1 MTLLVALFAGTMF
14 GAGCLLILMG
24 LRGTEQKEIL
34 DGVTVS
40 LTDRLKGVDQL
51 RLRVVLAIS
60 AAFFMWFLA
69 PWPVAVLLAALGG
82 MAAPTIVGARKR
94 RDATVAKT
102 EAVAAWAEQLRDTI
116 GSSAGLQ
123 QAIAVTA
130 RLAPTPIRSEV
141 RELALGMRRSPLPE
155 VLRRFAAEV
164 DDPSADQVA
173 VALILASERRGQ
185 NLTALLGDVAEAARD
200 DATMRMR
207 TETARAQSYSDA
219 KAVTL
224 IVLGVFGLLLIFSND
239 YLAAFGSS
247 MGQVVLAIVGGMW
260 AFAIYGLA
268 QLSKVRRPAR
278 LLALS
283 ESATAPC

>member
-1 MTLLVALFAGTMF
+1 VTLLVSLVAGTMF
-14 GAGCLLILMG
+14 GAGCLLVLMG
-24 LRGTEQKEIL
+24 LRGTEQNEAV
-34 DGVTVS
+34 GAVTVS
-40 LTDRLKGVDQL
+40 VADRLRGVDQL
-51 RLRVVLAIS
+51 RLRMALAVSS
-60 AAFFMWFLA
+60 AFIMWVLA
-69 PWPVAVLLAALGG
+69 PWPVAILLAALGG
-82 MAAPTIVGARKR
+82 MATPTIVGARKR
-94 RDATVAKT
+94 RDASVAKT

-123 QAIAVTA
+123 QAIAVTS
-130 RLAPTPIRSEV
+130 RLAPTQIRSEV
-141 RELALGMRRSPLPE
+141 RDLALGMRRSPLPD

-200 DATMRMR
+200 EATMRMR

-224 IVLGVFGLLLIFSND
+224 IVLGVFGLLLVFSDD
-239 YLAAFGSS
+239 YLAAFGSP
-247 MGQVVLAIVGGMW
+247 MGQLILAVVGGMW

-283 ESATAPC
+283 DTAAAAC